1 MNYITSWVSID
12 STIQKDGKIVF
23 KKVVAGD
30 FLVNTYESL
39 KINYPKFY
47 KMDELARLGFLAAEL
62 LLRDRNIQKNY
73 SLDKV
78 GVVLSNASSSLVT
91 DKKYLASTQQIASP
105 ALFVYTLPNIVAGE
119 ICIRHGLKGENGF
132 FIFDSFQPKFMA
144 NYVNHVLHRGSHA
157 CVAGWV
163 EANESVNQVFLYLV
177 EKEQTTSG
185 MPHTVETL
193 NELFNS
199 NGYTKD

>member
-12 STIQKDGKIVF
+12 SRIQKDGKIVF
-23 KKVVAGD
+23 EKVDAND
-30 FLVNTYESL
+30 FLINAYESL
-39 KINYPKFY
+39 KLNYPKFY
-47 KMDELARLGFLAAEL
+47 KMDELARLGFLASEL
-62 LLRDRNIQKNY
+62 LLRDKNVQKNY

-91 DKKYLASTQQIASP
+91 DKKYLASTLQIASP

-132 FIFDSFQPKFMA
+132 FIFESFQAKFMA
-144 NYVNHVLHRGSHA
+144 NYVNHVLHRGSQA
-157 CVAGWV
+157 CVAGWI
-163 EANESVNQVFLYLV
+163 EANESVNQAFLYLV
-177 EKEQTTSG
+177 EKEQTETG
-185 MPHTVETL
+185 IPHTLETL

-199 NGYTKD
+199 NGYIKD